1 MVQISSL
8 RGTDFFFCGTDFL
21 PPWDRFLLLWY
32 RFPLSMGQISSFVV
46 QISSLRGTDF
56 LLLWYRFPPS
66 VGQIFFF
73 CGTDFLPPWDRFSS
87 FMVQIF
93 SLRGTD
99 FSFSGIDFPLL
110 RYRFPSSVGQI
121 PSFCGTFCDNL
132 ILAPF
137 GVRCARKL
145 GAAYAILR
153 VG

>member
-8 RGTDFFFCGTDFL
+8 RGTDFSFCGTDFL

-32 RFPLSMGQISSFVV
+32 RFPPSVGQIFFFVV

-56 LLLWYRFPPS
+56 LLLWYRFSPS
-66 VGQIFFF
+66 VGQI
-73 CGTDFLPPWDRFSS
+73 
-87 FMVQIF
+87 
-93 SLRGTD
+93 

-110 RYRFPSSVGQI
+110 RYRFPSAVGQI
-121 PSFCGTFCDNL
+121 PSFCGTFCENL